1 MTTHA
6 VWENTQLYDNVVF
19 FFFFPPRRSIKVT
32 VVLLPLLGLTW
43 VFGFM
48 AVDENTIFF
57 HYIFATINSLQVF
70 NMICIHVKFGLNGD
84 STVRWL
90 MGLHLH

>member
-1 MTTHA
+1 MIMS
-6 VWENTQLYDNVVF
+6 F

-70 NMICIHVKFGLNGD
+70 SVICTHVKFGLQGD
-84 STVRWL
+84 SAVRWL
-90 MGLHLH
+90 MNGRSPLHVFQCSLG

>member
-1 MTTHA
+1 MIM
-6 VWENTQLYDNVVF
+6 WF

-70 NMICIHVKFGLNGD
+70 NVICIHVKFGLKGD
-84 STVRWL
+84 SAVRWL
-90 MGLHLH
+90 MELNLHGCGTLKK